1 MKTKIFKIR
10 IQDEF
15 LRNDQK
21 NLDKFL
27 AQFQILKTETA
38 FVPEENYWSV
48 LLFYDQNLPIVKEG
62 KPQKYSAQDDVL
74 NVDEIKL
81 LDALKLWRSEKA
93 KDQKLPTYFI
103 ATNQELISLVK
114 YKPLQKE
121 ELMDIKGFGKHKI
134 ENYGE
139 EILEILESI

>member
-74 NVDEIKL
+74 NADEIKL